1 MSWLERRFG
10 LRDHGTNVR
19 TEVLAGFTTFLT
31 MAYITV
37 ANPSVL
43 QDAGMDFGRAVV
55 VAAWPVLVVS
65 GLIGVARGMVRRG
78 TLGNG

>member
-1 MSWLERRFG
+1 MTATDFAIAIYVAGVVLMLCGPRRAPG
-10 LRDHGTNVR
+10 
-19 TEVLAGFTTFLT
+19 
-31 MAYITV
+31 YW
-37 ANPSVL
+37 
-43 QDAGMDFGRAVV
+43 GMDFGRAVV

>member
-1 MSWLERRFG
+1 MTATDFAIAIYVAGVVLMLCGPRRAP
-10 LRDHGTNVR
+10 
-19 TEVLAGFTTFLT
+19 E
-31 MAYITV
+31 YW
-37 ANPSVL
+37 
-43 QDAGMDFGRAVV
+43 GMDFGRAVV